1 MDVRASTEAPA
12 GTGADTIAV
21 GLFEDE
27 GIAHDTPDG
36 ALGALVDSGEAKP
49 AFRKLALTHAEGRR
63 WIVAGLGKR
72 DEFDPERA
80 RVVAGGVLARA
91 RDLGA
96 KSLCWELPHH
106 VSDAHASAF
115 VEGSVMGGYRF
126 TMWKSKADDDD
137 NGDSPEPSELIV
149 SAHHDVAAPVEA
161 GRVIGESVNLTR
173 DLQNRPAND
182 LTPTAL
188 GERAAQI
195 AAKHDTVT
203 LELMGR
209 AEIEAAGMGAFA
221 GVAQGSDEEPQLI
234 TLRYD
239 GPAATGP
246 VLGYVGKAVTFDSGG
261 ISLKP
266 GNKMSDM
273 KFDMSGGAA
282 VLGAVAAIARLEL
295 PVRVIGVV
303 GATENLPSGRSM
315 KPGDILRA
323 RNGTTIEVINTDAE
337 GRLVLADCLHH
348 AVEQGAERLVDLA
361 TLTGA
366 IVTTLGTTYAGIM
379 GTDDDWCEEVSAA
392 GRRAGEI
399 LWRLPLHPEY
409 ADLIKGKYGD
419 ILNAVETRRAASVTA
434 AEFLKRFV
442 GDVPWAHLDIAG
454 TAWDTGKAY
463 APKGGTGYGVRLL
476 VELASSLND

>member
-1 MDVRASTEAPA
+1 MEVRATTEAPS
-12 GTGADTIAV
+12 GTEADTIAV

-36 ALGALVDSGEAKP
+36 VLGALVESGEAK
-49 AFRKLALTHAEGRR
+49 AAHRKLALTHSGGKR
-63 WIVAGLGKR
+63 WLVAGLGKR

-80 RVVAGGVLARA
+80 RIVAGGVVARA
-91 RDLGA
+91 RELGA
-96 KSLCWELPHH
+96 RSLCWELPHH
-106 VSDAHASAF
+106 VTDAHAAAF
-115 VEGSVMGGYRF
+115 VEGTVMGAYEF
-126 TMWKSKADDDD
+126 TMYKGNGDEDDD
-137 NGDSPEPSELIV
+137 GLELGELVV
-149 SAHHDVAAPVEA
+149 SAHHDVAGPVET
-161 GRVIGESVNLTR
+161 GRVVGESVNLAR

-182 LTPTAL
+182 LTPSAL
-188 GERAAQI
+188 TERAAEI
-195 AAKHDTVT
+195 AARHDTLT
-203 LELMGR
+203 LEVMGR
-209 AEIEAAGMGAFA
+209 AEIEGADMGAFA
-221 GVAQGSDEEPQLI
+221 GVAQGTEEEPQLI

-239 GPAATGP
+239 GPDAAGP

-261 ISLKP
+261 ISIKP

-282 VLGAVAAIARLEL
+282 VLGATAAIARLGL
-295 PVRVIGVV
+295 PVRLISVV
-303 GATENLPSGRSM
+303 GATENLPSGHSM

-366 IVTTLGTTYAGIM
+366 IVTALGTTYAGLM
-379 GTDDDWCEEVSAA
+379 GTDDEWCEQVSAA

-399 LWRLPLHPEY
+399 LWRMPLHPEY
-409 ADLIKGKYGD
+409 ADMIKGKYGD
-419 ILNAVETRRAASVTA
+419 IVNAVENRRASSVTA

-442 GDVPWAHLDIAG
+442 GDVPWTHLDIAG

-463 APKGGTGYGVRLL
+463 APKGGNGYGVRLL
-476 VELASSLND
+476 VEIASSLEA

>member
-1 MDVRASTEAPA
+1 MDVRATTEAPPE
-12 GTGADTIAV
+12 TGADTIAV

-36 ALGALVDSGEAKP
+36 ALAALVDSGEAKRG
-49 AFRKLALTHAEGRR
+49 FRKLALTHADGKR
-63 WIVAGLGKR
+63 WLVAGLGKR
-72 DEFDPERA
+72 EEFDPERA
-80 RVVAGGVLARA
+80 RVIAGGVITRA
-91 RDLGA
+91 RGLGA
-96 KSLCWELPHH
+96 RSLCWELPHH
-106 VSDAHASAF
+106 VSAAHASAL
-115 VEGSVMGGYRF
+115 VQGSVMGAYDF
-126 TMWKSKADDDD
+126 TMFKSDPGDD
-137 NGDSPEPSELIV
+137 EPTLDELIV
-149 SAHHDVAAPVEA
+149 SAHDDVSGPVET
-161 GRVIGESVNLTR
+161 GRVVGESVNLAR

-188 GERAAQI
+188 AERAREI
-195 AAKHDTVT
+195 ADRHDTLT
-203 LELMGR
+203 LEVMGR

-234 TLRYD
+234 TLKYVPTHSP
-239 GPAATGP
+239 GASGP

-282 VLGAVAAIARLEL
+282 VLGATAAIARLGL
-295 PVRVIGVV
+295 PVKLIAVI
-303 GATENLPSGRSM
+303 GATENLPSGHSM

-323 RNGTTIEVINTDAE
+323 RNGTTIEIINTDAE
-337 GRLVLADCLHH
+337 GRLVLADCLTH

-366 IVTTLGTTYAGIM
+366 IVTALGTTYAGLM
-379 GTDDDWCEEVSAA
+379 GQDDGWCEEVSAA

-409 ADLIKGKYGD
+409 AELIKGKYAD
-419 ILNAVETRRAASVTA
+419 IANAVENRRAGSVTA

-442 GDVPWAHLDIAG
+442 GDVPWSHLDIAG
-454 TAWDTGKAY
+454 VAWDTDKAY
-463 APKGGTGYGVRLL
+463 A
-476 VELASSLND
+476 